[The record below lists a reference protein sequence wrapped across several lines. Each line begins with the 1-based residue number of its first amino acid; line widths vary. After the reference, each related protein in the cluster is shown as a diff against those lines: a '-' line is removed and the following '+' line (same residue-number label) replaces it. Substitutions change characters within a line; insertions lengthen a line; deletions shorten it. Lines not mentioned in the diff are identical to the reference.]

1 MLCGILFKLLLEQ
14 GFHRKGES
22 LQEKPLKRGK
32 ESQWPFFKFFVLEYL
47 VTHVN
52 F

>member
-14 GFHRKGES
+14 GFHRKGE
-22 LQEKPLKRGK
+22 LLREKPK
-32 ESQWPFFKFFVLEYL
+32 ESQWPFFQVFVLEYL

-52 F
+52 L